1 MNKEKIIFFGAIG
14 LVILVMVI
22 YGMSVFSKKETSS
35 EAVDFA
41 IPDLVDKEK
50 TKEDYNSRLKKA
62 NAYQEP
68 EVKQDLSK
76 TAEFK
81 TYTTEAKNEKN
92 NPKVD
97 KNKEAEPGSKQ
108 KVDIKP
114 KENLTSEKRKES
126 PIEKEDESGG
136 FGIVISERSGNGNK
150 TASSAKNVQGGFV
163 PAMLEEDT
171 RIKNQSSVVF
181 FLLQDV
187 SIDGTVFK
195 KNSILY
201 GKASEYVNVFDIHI
215 NQILNT
221 DGNISS
227 VNGLIVYDEKYS
239 RGLPYE
245 GRINESVKEGLDQT
259 TSETSSSI
267 TSTVASGSGVGI
279 AANAVDNTIKA
290 ITRKKE
296 ASINLYKGYKV
307 FIKKE

>member
-35 EAVDFA
+35 EDVDFA
-41 IPDLVDKEK
+41 IPDLVEKEK
-50 TKEDYNSRLKKA
+50 SKEDYNSRLKKA
-62 NAYQEP
+62 NKYQAPKE
-68 EVKQDLSK
+68 KQDLSK

-81 TYTTEAKNEKN
+81 TYTTDAKKEKSK
-92 NPKVD
+92 PKVD
-97 KNKEAEPGSKQ
+97 KNKEAESGSKP

-114 KENLTSEKRKES
+114 KENLTPEKRKES

-171 RIKNQSSVVF
+171 KIKNQSSVVF

-215 NQILNT
+215 NQIMNT

-245 GRINESVKEGLDQT
+245 GKINESVKEGMDQT

-279 AANAVDNTIKA
+279 ASNAVDNTIKA